1 MHRLSLEQFILKS
14 SSQWFKKNG
23 WEPFFFQKE
32 AWKDYARGFSG
43 IVNAPTGSGKTFS
56 LLLPIILQG
65 KYEENRGKPSR
76 GLQAIWI
83 TPIRALSKEIE
94 QSAKRALFAL
104 GSSWEVQTRT
114 GDTSQKV
121 KQQQK
126 KKLPEILI
134 TTPESLHI
142 LLAQKG
148 YEKRFRNLKV
158 LVADEWHELIGSKR
172 AVLLELALS
181 RFERNQSGDADL
193 GDFRHHR

>member
-1 MHRLSLEQFILKS
+1 MRRITLEQFILKG

-23 WEPFFFQKE
+23 WDPFFFQKE
-32 AWKDYARGFSG
+32 AWKYHAQGFSG
-43 IVNAPTGSGKTFS
+43 IVNAPTGSGKTYS
-56 LLLPIILQG
+56 LMLPIILKGLYSQ
-65 KYEENRGKPSR
+65 KPTRENT
-76 GLQAIWI
+76 GLQVIWI

-94 QSAKRALFAL
+94 QSAKKALFAL

-148 YEKRFRNLKV
+148 YEKRFKNLKV
-158 LVADEWHELIGSKR
+158 LVADKY
-172 AVLLELALS
+172 
-181 RFERNQSGDADL
+181 
-193 GDFRHHR
+193 